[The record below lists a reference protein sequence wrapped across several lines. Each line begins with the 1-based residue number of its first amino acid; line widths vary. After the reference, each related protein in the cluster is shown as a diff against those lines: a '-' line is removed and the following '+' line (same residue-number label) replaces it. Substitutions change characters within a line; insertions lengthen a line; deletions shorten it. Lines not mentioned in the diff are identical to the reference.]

1 MKVKR
6 VSYGYEVE
14 GAKYIS
20 VKTHYISSTMK
31 GYELI
36 VKRIDQE
43 YGYDRIFYSTRFETF
58 KNFLAQ
64 YETEKDLLFDYYTAR
79 LEGKTRLD
87 FFGNKIYRV

>member
-14 GAKYIS
+14 GAKYIR

-36 VKRIDQE
+36 VKRINQE
-43 YGYDRIFYSTRFETF
+43 YGYDVQHAGQR
-58 KNFLAQ
+58 
-64 YETEKDLLFDYYTAR
+64 
-79 LEGKTRLD
+79 
-87 FFGNKIYRV
+87 